1 MEKVVMVYSYSGS
14 SGEYLCEEIALY
26 DPRVPGRVLVPAQ
39 ATLKKPDDIEGKV
52 PIFNEDKDEWEYAD
66 DLYGKVCYNFMGNEV
81 KLERHTSI
89 LPQGL
94 SFEKPVQEPVQ
105 EPSNL
110 DKRVMEYSNVDS
122 LMAEANME
130 KLLGNNEKSKELRDK
145 AKNLYLEIRE
155 KYPIDKD

>member
-1 MEKVVMVYSYSGS
+1 MEDVVMVYSYSGS
-14 SGEYLCEEIALY
+14 SGEYLCEEVALY
-26 DPRVPGRVLVPAQ
+26 DPRVPGRVLVPAN
-39 ATLKKPDDIEGKV
+39 ATLKPPQKIEGKIPV
-52 PIFNEDKDEWEYAD
+52 YVQEKDEWEYAD
-66 DLYGKVCYNFMGNEV
+66 DLYGKVCYDLMGSEI
-81 KLERHTSI
+81 KIDRHTSL

-94 SFEKPVQEPVQ
+94 SFEKPIQEPPQ

-110 DKRVMEYSNVDS
+110 DKRVMEYSEVDT